1 MKPKAIRANDFVLE
15 DENGTPRVLLAV
27 GKKGLLLA
35 LVDENGQVRATL
47 AGTSGRGLFLF
58 DETARRSGRN
68 HKDGRPVK
76 GRRPEVRSRCGADV
90 AEGGG

>member
-15 DENGTPRVLLAV
+15 DEDGTPRVLLAV

-47 AGTSGRGLFLF
+47 GVGTSGRGLFLF
-58 DETARRSGRN
+58 DETGKTIWSQ
-68 HKDGRPVK
+68 P
-76 GRRPEVRSRCGADV
+76 
-90 AEGGG
+90 